1 MQRFRAIITVVV
13 LVSLLSACV
22 PKARVGVAEAEA
34 AVYSALINQQ
44 LAIPL
49 SYINMEET
57 VPHRKH
63 DL

>member
-1 MQRFRAIITVVV
+1 MVV